1 MIKITKSKNQFMR
14 RFLITTLAL
23 LMCFFSIEAQKTTI
37 SNLEVDKLISPL
49 GLDNKSPDF
58 SWIINSEDF
67 STAQTHYQI
76 FVATDEIFSKNSL
89 VWDSGKVSSDE
100 SVYVKYVGK
109 ALSYDTKYFWTVKVW
124 TNHSKRST
132 QSKIMNWRTGLM
144 NADNWRSNWISVS
157 NKDREL
163 SQAPYF
169 INDFGLNKKIISAN
183 LYITSRGVYEAHING
198 NRLGDSF
205 LTPGWT
211 SYKNRIQ
218 YQAYEVKDMLKIGQN
233 RIGVILA
240 DGWFKN
246 FRPNRR
252 DRITDYGE
260 GTSFIS
266 ELIITYQDGT
276 KKSIIN
282 DQNWNYH
289 FGAIR
294 SSSIYNGE
302 TIDLNLYDHMWAHP
316 SAQNDHLKKAQIA
329 DKYSGR
335 LDHTRNE
342 MIKKREVLSAK
353 ELIITPSGDKV
364 IDFGQNL
371 VGWVQFKSNLPKGSE
386 VKLYHAEVLDKDGE
400 FYTTNLRKAK
410 QINTF
415 ILNGDKNEICQ
426 PVFTF
431 QGFRYLKIEGI
442 NQINLDDFQAVAL
455 YSDMEFTGQ
464 LTTSNDL
471 INKLQQN
478 IQWGQRGNFLDVPT
492 DCPQR
497 DERLG
502 WTGDAQAFF
511 KTAGF
516 NMDVKNF
523 FDKWLIDLAFDQRS
537 DGAVPGVVPHNNYL
551 DPNNSNKIEGSFGRT
566 GWADAA
572 TIIPWNSYLIYG
584 DKKTLERQYQ
594 SMKDWIDFMSNTSEN
609 NLFIKEDHWGDWLFF
624 SRDDDNSGRS
634 AVTSKKL
641 IAQAFYCHSTQLL
654 INTAKVLNNQEDI
667 EKYSTL
673 HQKIRDA
680 FNAEFVSNN
689 GMLMSDTQTAY
700 VLALQFNLLSDEHTK
715 IAINRLVN
723 NIKDYGH
730 LTTGFLGTPFLCHV
744 LSDNGKHAEAIE
756 LLLRTKYP
764 SWLYPVTKG
773 ATTIWERWNGIK
785 PDGSFQYPSM
795 NSFNHY
801 AYGAIGEWMY
811 TNLMGLKINENFPGF
826 KRYTI
831 RPLFDKNFDNIEG
844 SFESNYGKIAI
855 SWSRKKGNLK
865 LSLNIPANTK
875 ADLILDKATAGNWV
889 LNDKK
894 LNAKLIGDQASEKST
909 KLVLGSGKYHFSF
922 VEE

>member
-1 MIKITKSKNQFMR
+1 MR
-14 RFLITTLAL
+14 RFLFIMLTLL
-23 LMCFFSIEAQKTTI
+23 LFLFSVNAQKTTI
-37 SNLEVDKLISPL
+37 TNLEVDKLISPL
-49 GLDNKSPDF
+49 GLDNKNPDF
-58 SWIINSEDF
+58 SWIINAEGYDVS
-67 STAQTHYQI
+67 QTHYQI
-76 FVATDEIFSKNSL
+76 FVATDQIFSKSSL
-89 VWDSGKVSSDE
+89 VWNSGKVTSDE
-100 SVYVKYVGK
+100 SVYVMYKGK
-109 ALSYDTKYFWTVKVW
+109 ELSYDTKYFWTVKVW
-124 TNHSKRST
+124 TNQSKRST
-132 QSKIMNWRTGLM
+132 QSKIMNWKTGLM
-144 NADNWRSNWISVS
+144 NANNWKSNWISVS
-157 NKDREL
+157 DQDRDVL
-163 SQAPYF
+163 QAPYF
-169 INDFGLNKKIISAN
+169 INDFILNKNIISAT

-198 NRLGDSF
+198 KRVGDSF

-211 SYKNRIQ
+211 SYSNRIQ
-218 YQAYEVKDMLKIGQN
+218 YQAYDVKEMLIEREN
-233 RIGVILA
+233 RIGVVLA

-246 FRPNRR
+246 FKPNQGN
-252 DRITDYGE
+252 RITDYGKSS
-260 GTSFIS
+260 SFIS
-266 ELIITYQDGT
+266 ELIITYQDGS
-276 KKSIIN
+276 KESIID

-302 TIDLNLYDHMWAHP
+302 IIDLNLHDHLWAHP
-316 SAQNDHLKKAQIA
+316 SAQNDQVKKAQIA
-329 DKYSGR
+329 DRYIGR

-371 VGWVQFKSNLPKGSE
+371 VGWVQFKSDLPKGSE
-386 VKLYHAEVLDKDGE
+386 VKLYHAEVLDKDRE
-400 FYTTNLRKAK
+400 FYTKNLRKAK

-415 ILNGDKNEICQ
+415 ILNGDKNEIYR
-426 PVFTF
+426 PFFTF

-455 YSDMEFTGQ
+455 YSDMKFTGQ

-523 FDKWLIDLAFDQRS
+523 FDKWLIDLSFDQRS

-551 DPNNSNKIEGSFGRT
+551 DPNNSNKIEGTFGRT

-594 SMKDWIDFMSNTSEN
+594 SMKHWVNFMINNSEN
-609 NLFIKEDHWGDWLFF
+609 NLFIKKDHWGDWLFF
-624 SRDDDNSGRS
+624 SRDNDNSGRS

-641 IAQAFYCHSTQLL
+641 IAQAFYCYSTKLL
-654 INTAKVLNNQEDI
+654 INTAKVLEIQEDV
-667 EKYSTL
+667 EKYSAL
-673 HQKIRDA
+673 YEKIRYA

-700 VLALQFNLLSDEHTK
+700 VLALQFNLLSDEHTE
-715 IAINRLVN
+715 IAVNRLVD
-723 NIKDYGH
+723 NIKNYGH

-811 TNLMGLKINENFPGF
+811 SNLMGLKINNNFPGF

-831 RPLFDKNFDNIEG
+831 RPLFDKNFDKIDG
-844 SFESNYGKIAI
+844 SFDSNYGKITI
-855 SWSRKKGNLK
+855 SWSRKKDNLK
-865 LSLNIPANTK
+865 LFLNIPANTK
-875 ADLILDKATAGNWV
+875 ADVILDKTHDGNWV

-894 LNAKLIGDQASEKST
+894 MNTKLIGDQVSEENT
-909 KLVLGSGKYHFSF
+909 NLVLGSGKYHFSF
-922 VEE
+922 VKE